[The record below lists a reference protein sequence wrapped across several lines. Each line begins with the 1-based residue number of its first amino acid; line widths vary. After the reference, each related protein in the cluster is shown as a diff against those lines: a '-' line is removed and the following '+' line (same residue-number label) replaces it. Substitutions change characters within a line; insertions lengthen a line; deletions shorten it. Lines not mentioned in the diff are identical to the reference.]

1 MKNVLLYSQIILS
14 AIVNVKHEEDR
25 VVEMRWGPCGL
36 LLLVIAERS
45 DEACPDTQETI
56 RGNPGS
62 FTQSRTLGICDLNP

>member
-1 MKNVLLYSQIILS
+1 M
-14 AIVNVKHEEDR
+14 EEDR

-62 FTQSRTLGICDLNP
+62 FTLSRTLGICDLNP